1 MKSKDNDQLCVYME
15 ARGQTQV
22 LSTSFLRQVLSL
34 VWKSPSRLGFLARE
48 SQGCPCLCL
57 PREGIT
63 IMGHHIWLSCE
74 HCGLNSGSH
83 VYMVSILPT
92 ELSHQ
97 SLCVFFLKNHN
108 QIIFTKRQIKQL
120 RSHYFHPNKV
130 KHRSPQEKQ
139 NSVKEY

>member
-1 MKSKDNDQLCVYME
+1 MTSCVYIWRPE
-15 ARGQTQV
+15 VKLRFCQHH
-22 LSTSFLRQVLSL
+22 FLRQVLSL
-34 VWKSPSRLGFLARE
+34 VWKSPSRLGLLARE

-63 IMGHHIWLSCE
+63 IMGHHIWPSCE

-97 SLCVFFLKNHN
+97 SLCVFF
-108 QIIFTKRQIKQL
+108 
-120 RSHYFHPNKV
+120 
-130 KHRSPQEKQ
+130 
-139 NSVKEY
+139 